1 MSDTPSFST
10 VSNTEK
16 PSVMM
21 QAQPDSPLDML
32 KKVIEKTVKRPN
44 VYIEVP
50 ERPGVSICVSP
61 NITQHQ
67 LKSWRKNAGD
77 ETKNG
82 MDTIKFA
89 TSVIGHTTVGIAF
102 NDEIVL
108 DENGN
113 QVTFASPE
121 VLAMTSTTR
130 PLPDCVLAFFGIE
143 PHVEAAAVVIMEA
156 SGYGDSVDT
165 VDPTKKPSES

>member
-1 MSDTPSFST
+1 MSDTPSFPI
-10 VSNTEK
+10 VSNAETPVTAMYTE
-16 PSVMM
+16 PN
-21 QAQPDSPLDML
+21 SPLEML

-44 VYIEVP
+44 IYIEVP

-61 NITQHQ
+61 NITQNQ
-67 LKSWRKNAGD
+67 LKNWRKSAGD

-102 NDEIVL
+102 NDELVL

-113 QVTFASPE
+113 QITFASAE
-121 VLAMTSTTR
+121 VLAMTNTTR

-165 VDPTKKPSES
+165 VDPTRKPSES